1 MKTISVSFLVAGMLL
16 PTVCL
21 GQEGPPKS
29 PPAGEKRRRAA
40 LQLSEKAWKLADGDR
55 DGFISKEEF
64 SAMPR
69 VQKLSEEKRVNI
81 FKRLDKNTDDRLSSE
96 ELNRIEKPQ
105 SGPPMQRL
113 WELDTDKNGGISAEE
128 FKAGQLFKKLP
139 PEKREQVFLRLDSDG
154 DGVITPQ
161 DKPEPP
167 PKRPNFKKGP
177 KPPEGF
183 ESSEPGKINRK
194 LDLNG
199 DDALSFEEFRKGA
212 NVKNLT
218 EDQQEE
224 RFEKL
229 DHNDDLKITDQDLPP
244 PPPKPLPMEDR

>member
-1 MKTISVSFLVAGMLL
+1 MLL

-21 GQEGPPKS
+21 GQEGPAKG

-40 LQLSEKAWKLADGDR
+40 LQLSEKAWKLADANQDS
-55 DGFISKEEF
+55 FISKEEF
-64 SAMPR
+64 FVMPR
-69 VQKLSEEKRVNI
+69 VQKLPDEKREKI

-96 ELNRIEKPQ
+96 ELNRIDKPPH
-105 SGPPMQRL
+105 GPPMQRL
-113 WELDTDKNGGISAEE
+113 WELDTDKNGGISSEE

-139 PEKREQVFLRLDSDG
+139 PEKREQVFRRLDSDG

-161 DKPEPP
+161 DKPAPP
-167 PKRPNFKKGP
+167 PKRPHTKKGP

-183 ESSEPGKINRK
+183 EPNEPGVINRK
-194 LDLNG
+194 LDLDG
-199 DDALSFEEFRKGA
+199 DGALSFEEFRKGA
-212 NVKNLT
+212 NVRNLT

-229 DHNDDLKITDQDLPP
+229 DRNSDLKISAQDLPP
-244 PPPKPLPMEDR
+244 PPPKSQPTEAN